1 MKNYINSKI
10 KPSCMVENNSY
21 QTIEKLGLKDM
32 DWTIKVPIYI
42 MWFFI
47 VVWFLAFIIGFIEGL
62 LLSI

>member
-1 MKNYINSKI
+1 
-10 KPSCMVENNSY
+10 MVENNSY
-21 QTIEKLGLKDM
+21 QRREKLSLKDI